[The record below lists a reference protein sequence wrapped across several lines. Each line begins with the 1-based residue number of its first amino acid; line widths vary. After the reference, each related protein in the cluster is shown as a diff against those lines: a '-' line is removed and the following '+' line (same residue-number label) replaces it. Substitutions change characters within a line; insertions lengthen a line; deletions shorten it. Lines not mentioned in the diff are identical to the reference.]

1 MSYLLNKS
9 KSEIFLNRTEAIPPK
24 RAKIYTWL
32 KKEKGVPIQH
42 ITGYQNFMGLEFAVS
57 KNVFIP
63 RLDTEILVEE
73 IIRIIENITE
83 AKCLHLMDLGTGSG
97 IIPISICHYFRNE
110 SITYDFYAVD
120 ISVDAIK
127 LAKKN
132 ARLFNC
138 WNRVNFYH
146 GNLFQPFQKK
156 NI

>member
-1 MSYLLNKS
+1 
-9 KSEIFLNRTEAIPPK
+9 
-24 RAKIYTWL
+24 
-32 KKEKGVPIQH
+32 
-42 ITGYQNFMGLEFAVS
+42 MGLEFAVS

-110 SITYDFYAVD
+110 SINIDFYAVD

-138 WNRVNFYH
+138 WNRVNF
-146 GNLFQPFQKK
+146 LSLEISFSLFQKK
-156 NI
+156 KYMNYFDGIISNPP